1 MPPIDKIKT
10 LRERVNCTLQQAIS
24 LLNQAY
30 RDDGEYD
37 IEQAIVLF
45 HQQNIDRIYQATDDR
60 ELAKVYYDR
69 YRDIKKAID
78 KIKKVQANAINV
90 LTIQPDKYMD
100 KIGFFLYK
108 EENDNNLDA
117 TVRLLFIPSFDF
129 SYVLKAFADVFPTYD
144 YRSRQLES
152 SFAPC
157 FDNHF
162 DIKQCQAIVDNL
174 YALNKCQYRNDGVDN
189 SLNDDDCTI
198 DEINCFRL
206 SIIDWITQRFLIDD
220 KSAEYHLV
228 VEGNL

>member
-45 HQQNIDRIYQATDDR
+45 HQQNIDRIYQATDDI

-69 YRDIKKAID
+69 YRDVEKVID
-78 KIKKVQANAINV
+78 KIKKVQANTINV
-90 LTIQPDKYMD
+90 LTIQSNNYIDKV
-100 KIGFFLYK
+100 GFYLYQ
-108 EENDNNLDA
+108 EDGDNNIDK
-117 TVRLLFIPSFDF
+117 RLFVPSFDF
-129 SYVLKAFADVFPTYD
+129 SYVIKAFEDVFPTYN

-152 SFAPC
+152 SFDPC

-162 DIKQCQAIVDNL
+162 DIEQCQAIVDNL
-174 YALNKCQYRNDGVDN
+174 YALNKCRYRTGGVDN

-220 KSAEYHLV
+220 ENERYHLV